1 MRRNSSGGDRPILVF
16 RRKAGMEIPDAPA
29 YSSSASSSSA
39 SSSSTSITI
48 HASAGSEDRDK
59 VRATGKR
66 RGEAAEAAFLAR
78 ATHLGFGVLL
88 PWGESDAYDAA
99 VDSRRQR
106 HLLRVQVKSA
116 AAYNG
121 SYTIK
126 TTGANGR
133 VYTLEDIDFMVGYV
147 VPEDIWYII
156 PVEALGKRATIK
168 FRPHSRRLVKPM
180 FERYREAWCLL
191 DCPREKRGRNDI
203 PKTCRSEELGV
214 RCAVCPKKTRS
225 GLRRAGEGETL

>member
-1 MRRNSSGGDRPILVF
+1 MRRNSGEPDRPILVIP
-16 RRKAGMEIPDAPA
+16 RKAKIEIPEAAAD
-29 YSSSASSSSA
+29 SSSA

-48 HASAGSEDRDK
+48 HAAAGDEASEKR
-59 VRATGKR
+59 RATGKR

-99 VDSRRQR
+99 VDSRRR
-106 HLLRVQVKSA
+106 RLLLRVQVKSA
-116 AAYNG
+116 G
-121 SYTIK
+121 SFNAGYVIK
-126 TTGANGR
+126 TTRVNGR
-133 VYTLEDIDFMVGYV
+133 VYTLDDIDFLVGYV
-147 VPEDIWYII
+147 VPEDIWYVI
-156 PVEALGKRATIK
+156 PVEALGKRTTIK

-203 PKTCRSEELGV
+203 PKACRSEELGV
-214 RCAVCPKKTRS
+214 RCAVCPKKR
-225 GLRRAGEGETL
+225 LP

>member
-1 MRRNSSGGDRPILVF
+1 MRRNSGDPDRPILVIP
-16 RRKAGMEIPDAPA
+16 RKARIEIPEAAAD
-29 YSSSASSSSA
+29 SSSA
-39 SSSSTSITI
+39 SSSSTSVTI
-48 HASAGSEDRDK
+48 HAAAGDEAGEKR
-59 VRATGKR
+59 RATGKR

-88 PWGESDAYDAA
+88 PWGESESYDAA
-99 VDSRRQR
+99 VDSRRWR
-106 HLLRVQVKSA
+106 LLLRVQVKSA
-116 AAYNG
+116 DSYNAG
-121 SYTIK
+121 YVIK
-126 TTGANGR
+126 TTRANGR
-133 VYTLEDIDFMVGYV
+133 VYTLDDIDFMVGYV

-214 RCAVCPKKTRS
+214 RCAVCPKKR
-225 GLRRAGEGETL
+225 LP

>member
-1 MRRNSSGGDRPILVF
+1 MRRNSSDPDRPILVIP
-16 RRKAGMEIPDAPA
+16 RKAKIEIPDAA
-29 YSSSASSSSA
+29 ADSSSE
-39 SSSSTSITI
+39 SITI
-48 HASAGSEDRDK
+48 HAAAGDEASEKR
-59 VRATGKR
+59 RATGKR

-106 HLLRVQVKSA
+106 RLLRVQVKSA

-133 VYTLEDIDFMVGYV
+133 VYTLDDIDFVVGYV

-156 PVEALGKRATIK
+156 PVEALGKRTTIK

-191 DCPREKRGRNDI
+191 DCPRERRVRNDI

-214 RCAVCPKKTRS
+214 RCAVCPKES
-225 GLRRAGEGETL
+225 GSP

>member
-1 MRRNSSGGDRPILVF
+1 MRPNSSDRDRPILVF
-16 RRKAGMEIPDAPA
+16 PRKSKIEIPYAPA
-29 YSSSASSSSA
+29 DSSGGPSSSASSSSA
-39 SSSSTSITI
+39 SITI
-48 HASAGSEDRDK
+48 HAAAEPEDRDK
-59 VRATGKR
+59 KRASGKR

-88 PWGESDAYDAA
+88 PWGESDSYDAA
-99 VDSRRQR
+99 VDSRRR
-106 HLLRVQVKSA
+106 RLLQRVQVKSA

-133 VYTLEDIDFMVGYV
+133 VYTLDDIDFVVGYV
-147 VPEDIWYII
+147 VPEDIWYVI

-191 DCPREKRGRNDI
+191 DCPLEKRGRNDI

-214 RCAVCPKKTRS
+214 QCAVCPKNKR
-225 GLRRAGEGETL
+225 